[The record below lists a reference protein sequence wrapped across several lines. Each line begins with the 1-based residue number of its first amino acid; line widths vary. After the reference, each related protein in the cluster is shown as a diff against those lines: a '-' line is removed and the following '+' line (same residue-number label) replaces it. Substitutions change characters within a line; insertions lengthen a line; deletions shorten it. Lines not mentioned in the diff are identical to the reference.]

1 MPPIGI
7 DELADLIKEHNIG
20 QSKGT
25 IVGILTDMVTII
37 RHQVLNGQPVKI
49 PGLAIFKPGVENS
62 GGWASPADVSLRIGG
77 EDDNIKALKLVA
89 QATGDFTRAE
99 LSKDGKLVLDR
110 QSQAL
115 ITAAGG
121 DPTGGTTG
129 GDDDNSG
136 GSDTGG
142 TTPTTPGD
150 NEGD

>member
-1 MPPIGI
+1 M
-7 DELADLIKEHNIG
+7 
-20 QSKGT
+20 
-25 IVGILTDMVTII
+25 
-37 RHQVLNGQPVKI
+37 
-49 PGLAIFKPGVENS
+49 
-62 GGWASPADVSLRIGG
+62 
-77 EDDNIKALKLVA
+77 A